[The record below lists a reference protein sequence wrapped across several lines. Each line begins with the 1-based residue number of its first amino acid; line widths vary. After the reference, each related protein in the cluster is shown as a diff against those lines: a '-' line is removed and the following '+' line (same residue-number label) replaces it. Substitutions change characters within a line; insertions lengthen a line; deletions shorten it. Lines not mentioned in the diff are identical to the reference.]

1 MVRISIEGKRKNLGY
16 YNDLNQAKQVYK
28 SAKINYVKYLA
39 EKYKDYIPKVI
50 YDNMMDIE
58 NRFDK
63 EFPEYAEI

>member
-1 MVRISIEGKRKNLGY
+1 MST
-16 YNDLNQAKQVYK
+16 VYK
-28 SAKINYVKYLA
+28 NAKINYVKDLA
-39 EKYKDYIPKVI
+39 KKYKDYIPKVI